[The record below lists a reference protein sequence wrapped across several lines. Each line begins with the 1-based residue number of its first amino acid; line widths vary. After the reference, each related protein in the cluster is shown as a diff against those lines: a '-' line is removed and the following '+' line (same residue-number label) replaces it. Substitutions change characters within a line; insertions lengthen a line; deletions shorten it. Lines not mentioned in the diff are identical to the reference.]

1 MDDIEQIHEELLR
14 LQSGKEPQL
23 EQAIST
29 SAQLRNH
36 RDRSFVVQKIIWLYL
51 LSMAA
56 SIGYLLVRGLSCKED
71 EYTTISEIVK
81 IAILPVVTLVIG
93 YYFASSRS
101 E

>member
-1 MDDIEQIHEELLR
+1 MNDIEQVQEELSR
-14 LQSGKEPQL
+14 LQSGRELQL

-29 SAQLRNH
+29 SMQLR
-36 RDRSFVVQKIIWLYL
+36 RYRERSFVVQKIIWLYL
-51 LSMAA
+51 LAMAA

-93 YYFASSRS
+93 YYFASTKS